1 MSIYFNNSSIND
13 WYFADDSIV
22 KVYRNNA
29 IVFYKVSGGSP
40 TPEYKVC
47 FAVVDDIS
55 QYQETEFED
64 VYDKATKKW
73 YKLNNLNQY
82 EEYGAYGNGRS
93 VTTYKGK
100 LTIDEGYEYEWN
112 GSEWVNVG
120 ELSGSSRVPSGY
132 VELTYA
138 QTSKI
143 YSSSSSSNAFTVP
156 IDLQETNNYI
166 YEFTPLN
173 WGESYYGHM
182 IGGNDASTNFP
193 KWGIFKL
200 DNGWGAETKRFIS
213 AFWNYNLES
222 KGSSPGGNYRVY
234 DNVKSKFTMN
244 LHNYTVG
251 QGADIKVENEG
262 YETVTH
268 TSTTIL
274 RSGYS
279 VTSGIYNIDVF
290 STSDGNS
297 AYIALEQFH
306 NLKVETNEGVAVYDY
321 VPCKRNSDNKVGL
334 YDVVNNAFY
343 SPSAFTLTA
352 GDEASHTEYPKY
364 YSEKSDP
371 LNDIAFNT
379 LDEAKTYAHN
389 NCVYDGM
396 RATINGDRY
405 YFDSSDE
412 NGWVKVLEYYKVED
426 VTPDGASGWTI
437 SGSSTYNPDSSYYD
451 DFDIETTS
459 TSNSYKIA
467 KVTIYGYDHFTYYLR
482 SYHGFSSAFGYVTAT
497 NVDEIQTPPPTMS
510 YDSQSEITNTLY
522 LNKLP
527 KSDVNLSNY
536 RRVTYNNI
544 DKTVEHTF
552 YVYFCGMIYSDNTGN
567 ATILIPKEQTNENW
581 EQVTFSASSNVASYG
596 KNLYIDGNNS
606 TSGGTQYWFNRWMI
620 GLPNGSHTS
629 NTNYSYYD
637 YCPNVTSS
645 TFTSVA
651 GEQRQINFTYD
662 NTTDK
667 TLSFRM
673 TDGSNVLTTN
683 YDVVYWLKLY
693 NSCNASITYNF
704 PLPNSMDVKVGGSFY
719 FINSSDRHYIYG
731 YEPPTLGT
739 RYYSDDY
746 QDTFD
751 IVYTKLSD
759 EAVIITYTTYDPNDV
774 ETPAFETD
782 ITYPYN
788 GGTTSST
795 TLTSFDV
802 PYTYPYVV
810 RQKNSKLSAD
820 RQSYTAGQTTRT
832 INFVLYP
839 NNREFASVVDLEAY
853 GYAWEGMNA
862 NVGDT
867 KYKYKNGDW
876 EEITEYFTVGLN
888 SQWQGSASYG
898 SLSSD
903 TANYDFY
910 ESFGNH
916 NVNNGKATM
925 FIIINGYSSFTFKVR
940 NYSENSFDYVVVN
953 NLDDTTVPSWQPS
966 VGSGTASSGKVY
978 YTNKGKSSNTTW
990 YDVTFNGLD
999 GGEHII
1005 TVTYGKDGSGHSNDD
1020 RGYVAIPKKQ

>member
-1 MSIYFNNSSIND
+1 MIKYNNNTIFDLNFDTSNVI
-13 WYFADDSIV
+13 
-22 KVYRNNA
+22 KMYRNNA

-47 FAVVDDIS
+47 FAVVYDITK
-55 QYQETEFED
+55 YTDREFDD

-82 EEYGAYGNGRS
+82 EEYGAYGSGRS

-112 GSEWVNVG
+112 GSEWVNLG
-120 ELSGSSRVPSGY
+120 EVTGSSRVPSGY

-143 YSSSSSSNAFTVP
+143 DSSSSSSNAFTVP

-173 WGESYYGHM
+173 WEESYYGHM
-182 IGGNDASTNFP
+182 LGGNDNSTNFP

-200 DNGWGAETKRFIS
+200 DNGWGAETKRFVS
-213 AFWNYNLES
+213 AFWNYNIES
-222 KGSSPGGNYRVY
+222 RRSSPGGNYRVY
-234 DNVKSKFTMN
+234 NNVKSKFTMN

-371 LNDIAFNT
+371 LNNLSFNT
-379 LDEAKTYAHN
+379 LEEAKTYAYN

-396 RATINGDRY
+396 RATIDGNRY
-405 YFDSSDE
+405 YFDSKDK
-412 NGWVKVLEYYKVED
+412 NVWVKL
-426 VTPDGASGWTI
+426 
-437 SGSSTYNPDSSYYD
+437 
-451 DFDIETTS
+451 
-459 TSNSYKIA
+459 
-467 KVTIYGYDHFTYYLR
+467 
-482 SYHGFSSAFGYVTAT
+482 
-497 NVDEIQTPPPTMS
+497 
-510 YDSQSEITNTLY
+510 
-522 LNKLP
+522 
-527 KSDVNLSNY
+527 
-536 RRVTYNNI
+536 
-544 DKTVEHTF
+544 
-552 YVYFCGMIYSDNTGN
+552 
-567 ATILIPKEQTNENW
+567 
-581 EQVTFSASSNVASYG
+581 
-596 KNLYIDGNNS
+596 
-606 TSGGTQYWFNRWMI
+606 
-620 GLPNGSHTS
+620 
-629 NTNYSYYD
+629 
-637 YCPNVTSS
+637 
-645 TFTSVA
+645 
-651 GEQRQINFTYD
+651 
-662 NTTDK
+662 
-667 TLSFRM
+667 
-673 TDGSNVLTTN
+673 
-683 YDVVYWLKLY
+683 
-693 NSCNASITYNF
+693 
-704 PLPNSMDVKVGGSFY
+704 
-719 FINSSDRHYIYG
+719 
-731 YEPPTLGT
+731 
-739 RYYSDDY
+739 
-746 QDTFD
+746 
-751 IVYTKLSD
+751 
-759 EAVIITYTTYDPNDV
+759 
-774 ETPAFETD
+774 
-782 ITYPYN
+782 
-788 GGTTSST
+788 
-795 TLTSFDV
+795 
-802 PYTYPYVV
+802 
-810 RQKNSKLSAD
+810 
-820 RQSYTAGQTTRT
+820 
-832 INFVLYP
+832 
-839 NNREFASVVDLEAY
+839 
-853 GYAWEGMNA
+853 
-862 NVGDT
+862 
-867 KYKYKNGDW
+867 
-876 EEITEYFTVGLN
+876 TEYFTVDLN
-888 SQWQGSASYG
+888 SQWQNSTSYG

-910 ESFGNH
+910 ESFGNY

-925 FIIINGYSSFTFKVR
+925 FITIDGYASFTFKVR

-978 YTNKGKSSNTTW
+978 YTNKGKSSNKTW
-990 YDVTFNGLD
+990 YDVTFNDLD

-1005 TVTYGKDGSGHSNDD
+1005 TVTYGKDGSGHSGDD
-1020 RGYVAIPKKQ
+1020 RGYVAIPKTQ